1 MVLTLD
7 LTVDLI
13 QVLDKLLF
21 LSFLSEDGRH
31 VFAEGVD
38 YVRVNLREP
47 EERNYVTFVKKT

>member
-1 MVLTLD
+1 MLTLD